1 MIYYVYGKT
10 IYEFMQKVNDAIKKG
25 HRVVV
30 MSMTEGFN
38 SYKAK
43 MDTEP
48 PKYPKWQF
56 NK

>member
-1 MIYYVYGKT
+1 MTYYIHGKT
-10 IYEFMQKVNDAIKKG
+10 IYEFMQKVNDAVKKG

-30 MSMTEGFN
+30 MGRTEELS

-48 PKYPKWQF
+48 PKGTKLYWQ
-56 NK
+56 K

>member
-1 MIYYVYGKT
+1 MTYYVHGKT
-10 IYEFMQKVNDAIKKG
+10 IYEFMQKVNDAVKKG

-30 MSMTEGFN
+30 MGRTEDLS

-48 PKYPKWQF
+48 PKGPKLHWQ
-56 NK
+56 K

>member
-1 MIYYVYGKT
+1 MTYYVYGKT
-10 IYEFMQKVNDAIKKG
+10 IYEFMQRVNDAVKKG

-30 MSMTEGFN
+30 MGRTEGLS

-48 PKYPKWQF
+48 PKGTKLHCQ
-56 NK
+56 

>member
-1 MIYYVYGKT
+1 MTYYVHGKT
-10 IYEFMQKVNDAIKKG
+10 IYEFMQKVNDAVKKG

-30 MSMTEGFN
+30 MGRTEDLS

-48 PKYPKWQF
+48 PKGPKLHWQR
-56 NK
+56 

>member
-1 MIYYVYGKT
+1 MTYYVHGKT
-10 IYEFMQKVNDAIKKG
+10 IYEFMQKVNDAVKKG

-30 MSMTEGFN
+30 MGRTEDLS

-48 PKYPKWQF
+48 PKDPKLHWQR
-56 NK
+56 

>member
-1 MIYYVYGKT
+1 MTYYVHGKT
-10 IYEFMQKVNDAIKKG
+10 IYEFMQKMNDAVKKG

-30 MSMTEGFN
+30 MGRTEDLN

-48 PKYPKWQF
+48 PKGPKLYWQ
-56 NK
+56 K

>member
-1 MIYYVYGKT
+1 MTYYVHGKT
-10 IYEFMQKVNDAIKKG
+10 IYEFMQKVNDAVKKG

-30 MSMTEGFN
+30 MGRTEDLS

-48 PKYPKWQF
+48 PKGQKLYWQ
-56 NK
+56 K

>member
-1 MIYYVYGKT
+1 MTYYIHGKT
-10 IYEFMQKVNDAIKKG
+10 IYEFMQKVNDAVKKG

-30 MSMTEGFN
+30 MGRTEDLS

-48 PKYPKWQF
+48 PKGPKLHWQ
-56 NK
+56 K

>member
-1 MIYYVYGKT
+1 MTYYVHGKT
-10 IYEFMQKVNDAIKKG
+10 IYEFMQKVNDAVKKG

-30 MSMTEGFN
+30 MGMTEGFH

-48 PKYPKWQF
+48 PKGPKLYWQ
-56 NK
+56 K

>member
-10 IYEFMQKVNDAIKKG
+10 IYEFIQKVNDAVSKG

-30 MSMTEGFN
+30 MGRTENLN

-48 PKYPKWQF
+48 PKGPKLYWQ
-56 NK
+56 K